1 MNKITQLLND
11 PTLVNKTVLVK
22 TPSNPEVLVYLLGT
36 ALLKLIGYHGSK
48 DRPTVV
54 VKGPEGYRDDM
65 GIDEAVERAG
75 YSIERVSYG
84 GVAADKFLPP
94 DTKVSKRP
102 EVLVYITDKEDQI
115 SLLDFNKVSI
125 PMMELGDRWV
135 LVLPSV
141 AHSEVYTQI
150 EEQSSTV
157 VYEFEYE

>member
-1 MNKITQLLND
+1 MDKITELLEN
-11 PTLVNKTVLVK
+11 PNLVNKTVLVK
-22 TPSNPEVLVYLLGT
+22 TPSNPEALVYLLGT
-36 ALLKLIGYHGSK
+36 ALLKLMGYHGSK
-48 DRPTVV
+48 DRPTIV
-54 VKGPEGYRDDM
+54 VKGPEGYRDSM
-65 GIDEAVERAG
+65 RIDEAVERAG

-125 PMMELGDRWV
+125 PMMEIGDRRI

-141 AHSEVYTQI
+141 THSEVYTQI
-150 EEQSSTV
+150 EEQPSTV
-157 VYEFEYE
+157 VYEVAHE

>member
-1 MNKITQLLND
+1 MNNILELFENPD
-11 PTLVNKTVLVK
+11 LVNKTVLVK
-22 TPSNPEVLVYLLGT
+22 IPSNHEALVYLLGS
-36 ALLKLIGYHGSK
+36 ALLQLMDHHVSK
-48 DRPTVV
+48 DKPTIV

-65 GIDEAVERAG
+65 HIDEAVKSLG

-115 SLLDFNKVSI
+115 SLLDFNKVSV
-125 PMMELGDRWV
+125 PMMEIGDRRV

-141 AHSEVYTQI
+141 THSEVYTQI
-150 EEQSSTV
+150 EEQTSTV

>member
-1 MNKITQLLND
+1 MNKITELLND

-22 TPSNPEVLVYLLGT
+22 IPSDYGALVYLLGS
-36 ALLKLIGYHGSK
+36 ALLKLMDQPVTKG
-48 DRPTVV
+48 RPTIV

-65 GIDEAVERAG
+65 HIDEAVKSLG

-115 SLLDFNKVSI
+115 SLLDFNKVSV
-125 PMMELGDRWV
+125 PMMEIGDRRV

-141 AHSEVYTQI
+141 THSEVYTQI
-150 EEQSSTV
+150 EEQTSTV